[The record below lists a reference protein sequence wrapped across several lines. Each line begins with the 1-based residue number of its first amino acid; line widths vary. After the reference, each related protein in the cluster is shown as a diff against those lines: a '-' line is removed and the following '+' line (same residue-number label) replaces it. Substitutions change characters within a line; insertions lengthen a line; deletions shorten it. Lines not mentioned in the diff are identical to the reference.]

1 MIRDITLGQYY
12 QTESIIHRLDPRTKL
27 MGTLVYLVSLFI
39 IGTLR
44 RVIVIRSMKQTSQM
58 SGLLDILMIWGT
70 VS

>member
-44 RVIVIRSMKQTSQM
+44 RVIVIRYMKQTSQM
-58 SGLLDILMIWGT
+58 SGLLDILMIWST